1 MIANVGG
8 IRFNVDNSALTKVIE
23 QLEKAKKSLPQFY
36 DMIVTQM
43 GDSAIDTAI
52 PLTRVDTGRLI
63 TSYKLSPITHNG
75 KATRIVVSNDAADR
89 PNRSYAIYNE
99 YGTKFMAPRLMLSTA
114 KEVVMANADEI
125 ILTALIRLIRGDASG
140 RYTFKF
146 N

>member
-1 MIANVGG
+1 MIANVGAVK
-8 IRFNVDNSALTKVIE
+8 FTVDNSAITKVIA

-63 TSYKLSPITHNG
+63 SSYKLSPITHAGN
-75 KATRIVVSNDAADR
+75 ATRIVVSNAAADR

-99 YGTKFMAPRLMLSTA
+99 YGTKFMAPRMMLSTA
-114 KEVVMANADEI
+114 REVIMANADDI
-125 ILTALIRLIRGDASG
+125 ILVALIRLIRGDASG
-140 RYTFKF
+140 GYTFKF